1 MFLPL
6 KSQKNKTVNYIGSL
20 RWFGKNDLIT
30 PEEIYSGGAKEVV
43 TALHEKAI
51 GAVWAVSEIQ
61 AVLDQIH
68 AAGLDWTVVESLPVH
83 EDIKKGKPERDHWI
97 DNYILS
103 LQNLAACGIRVIC
116 YNFMPLLDW
125 VRTDLHH
132 PVGKGRDALAFDWI
146 RLALFDI
153 YILSRSGAGEA
164 YPGSVV
170 EAAEILL
177 ASLDEEGR
185 KTLIHTLLKGTQ
197 SFVNGPM
204 GELDSRDLV
213 SGFQSLLHTYDGIGT
228 AELRD
233 NYRYFLS
240 RVVPAAADAG
250 IFLAVHPDDPPF
262 SIFGLPRILST
273 AEDYEWLAKAHPS
286 SHNGITFCTGS
297 LGSRPDNDLA
307 AFAEK
312 FAERIHFL
320 HLRFTK
326 LTDTGFFEDEHL
338 SRPDTLKKILRALEN
353 SGHEQLVF
361 RPDHGQRMLHDFDYA
376 YNPGYPLLGRLKGL
390 HELEAFIQAFH
401 L

>member
-1 MFLPL
+1 M
-6 KSQKNKTVNYIGSL
+6 NYIGSL
-20 RWFGKNDLIT
+20 RWFGKNDLIS
-30 PEEIYSGGAKEVV
+30 PEKIYAGGAKEVV

-51 GAVWAVSEIQ
+51 GAVWEVSEIQ

-103 LQNLAACGIRVIC
+103 LKNLAACGIRVIC

-125 VRTDLHH
+125 VRTDLYH
-132 PVGKGRDALAFDWI
+132 PVGRGRDALAFDWI

-153 YILSRSGAGEA
+153 YILRRSGAREA
-164 YPGSVV
+164 YPESWV
-170 EAAEILL
+170 EAAEKLL
-177 ASLDEEGR
+177 TSLDDEGR
-185 KTLIHTLLKGTQ
+185 ETLIHTLLKGTQ

-204 GELDSRDLV
+204 GELDSQDLV
-213 SGFQSLLHTYDGIGT
+213 SGFQRLLNTYDGIGT

-273 AEDYEWLAKAHPS
+273 AEDYEWLATAHPS
-286 SHNGITFCTGS
+286 AHNGITFCTGS

-307 AFAEK
+307 AIAEK
-312 FAERIHFL
+312 FADRIHFL

-326 LTDTGFFEDEHL
+326 FTESGFFEDEHL
-338 SRPDTLKKILRALEN
+338 SRPDTLRKILRALEK
-353 SGHEQLVF
+353 STHENLVF

-390 HELEAFIQAFH
+390 HELEAFIQACE